1 MGRTDLVTLIE
12 KAKEARREL
21 AAAASASEHKDA
33 TEATDSSSALDG
45 AGALD
50 PDVDGAAAKIEEPE
64 GSCWYCKTPANA
76 QGDNLS
82 ACRGCKKVT
91 TLGSLIAMH
100 LKYIIRKVTF
110 SYL

>member
-21 AAAASASEHKDA
+21 AVADGESEHKD
-33 TEATDSSSALDG
+33 ATDSSSALDG
-45 AGALD
+45 AAALD

-76 QGDNLS
+76 QGVNLS

>member
-1 MGRTDLVTLIE
+1 MGRNDLVKLIE
-12 KAKEARREL
+12 KAREVRREV
-21 AAAASASEHKDA
+21 AAADSPSEHKDA
-33 TEATDSSSALDG
+33 TKSSSALDG
-45 AGALD
+45 AAALD

-64 GSCWYCKTPANA
+64 GSCWYCKTPANV

>member
-21 AAAASASEHKDA
+21 AVAASEHKD
-33 TEATDSSSALDG
+33 ATDSSSALDG
-45 AGALD
+45 AAALD

-110 SYL
+110 SCL

>member
-12 KAKEARREL
+12 KAKEARKEV
-21 AAAASASEHKDA
+21 AVADGASEHKDA
-33 TEATDSSSALDG
+33 TDATDSSSALDG
-45 AGALD
+45 AAALD

-91 TLGSLIAMH
+91 TLESLIAMH

>member
-1 MGRTDLVTLIE
+1 MGRTDLVRLIE
-12 KAKEARREL
+12 KAKEARREV
-21 AAAASASEHKDA
+21 AVAASASEHKDA
-33 TEATDSSSALDG
+33 TEPSSALDG
-45 AGALD
+45 AAALD

-100 LKYIIRKVTF
+100 
-110 SYL
+110 